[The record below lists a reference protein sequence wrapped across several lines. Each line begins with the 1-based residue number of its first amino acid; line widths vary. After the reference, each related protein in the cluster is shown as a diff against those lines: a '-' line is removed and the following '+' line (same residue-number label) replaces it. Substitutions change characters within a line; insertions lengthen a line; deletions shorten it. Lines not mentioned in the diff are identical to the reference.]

1 MTQQTPASRSDRSP
15 QLVLTYD
22 RYLDNDAL
30 LAGLRTLQVARP
42 DLLTLSELGRS
53 TEDQPIWLATVGRG
67 SAAEVQG
74 RPAMWVDG
82 NIHATEF
89 TGAMAALHLVDL
101 LLAEDRPDGAA
112 DQLLDQVTFYVVPR
126 LNPDGAARAM
136 AASPEL
142 LRSGTRPYPWDEPRL
157 GLHAADIDGDG
168 RILQMR
174 VKDPAGDWQVSPQD
188 PRLMVKRRAF
198 DQGGS
203 YYRVFAEGRFEG
215 RYDGHLIHP
224 APALPGLDFN
234 RNFPNGW
241 RPEGEQGG
249 AGDFPGSEPEI
260 QAVLRFF
267 AAHRTIFGA
276 LTLHTF
282 SRALLRPFSDKADE
296 QMDTTDLWLYEA
308 IGRRGTDLTGYPA
321 VSVFHHFKYHPK
333 EVISGAFDDWAY
345 CHLGVLAYTVELW
358 DLPTAA
364 GIAEK
369 NEQKRFIEWFRDHP
383 VTDDEQ
389 ILAFVLQQAPEALV
403 TWRPYQ
409 HPQLGAVEIGGW
421 DGLYSWRNPPAQLLL
436 AEIAPVSLLA
446 RDFATLAARLT
457 WRDIS
462 ATALGPRRHLLRV
475 ALENQGYLSTSGS
488 VRGRLSG
495 VARPV
500 QLRLELPAG
509 ARLLSG
515 QHLVDLGHIEGRS
528 HRVGLT
534 PGSSPTDNR
543 RVVEWL
549 VEAGAGDMAQITVNS
564 DRGGALS
571 GTVTFG

>member
-1 MTQQTPASRSDRSP
+1 MTQPTPVDDPAPPARLRLDH
-15 QLVLTYD
+15 D
-22 RYLDNDAL
+22 RYLDNDGLLTGLQAL
-30 LAGLRTLQVARP
+30 QTARP

-53 TEDQPIWLATVGRG
+53 SEGRPIWLATIGRG
-67 SAAEVQG
+67 DAAELRQ

-89 TGAMAALHLVDL
+89 TGAMAALHLADL
-101 LLAEDRPDGAA
+101 LLAEDEAEAA
-112 DQLLDQVTFYVVPR
+112 VEQLLSRVTFYVVPR

-136 AASPEL
+136 AADPEL

-174 VKDPAGDWQVSPQD
+174 VADPAGDWKVSPRD

-203 YYRVFAEGRFEG
+203 YYRVFSEGRIEG
-215 RYDGHLIHP
+215 RYDGHLVHP
-224 APALPGLDFN
+224 APPLPGLDFN

-249 AGDFPGSEPEI
+249 AGDYPGSEPEI

-267 AAHRTIFGA
+267 AVHRNIFGA

-282 SRALLRPFSDKADE
+282 SRALLRPFSDRADD

-321 VSVFHHFKYHPK
+321 VSVFHNFKYHPK
-333 EVISGAFDDWAY
+333 EVISGAFDDWVY
-345 CHLGVLAYTVELW
+345 SHLGVMAYTVELW
-358 DLPTAA
+358 DLPSAA
-364 GIAEK
+364 GITEK
-369 NEQKRFIEWFRDHP
+369 NEKKRFIEWFRDHP
-383 VTDDEQ
+383 EEDDER
-389 ILAFVLQQAPEALV
+389 ILAFVLEAAPDSLIP
-403 TWRPYQ
+403 WRSFQ
-409 HPQLGAVEIGGW
+409 HPDLGAVEIGGW
-421 DGLYSWRNPPAQLLL
+421 DGLYSWRNPPAHLLQ
-436 AEIAPVSLLA
+436 AEIAPVSALA
-446 RDFATLAARLT
+446 RDFAGLAARLA
-457 WRDIS
+457 WRELS
-462 ATALGPRRHLLRV
+462 ATALGPRRYLLRA

-488 VRGRLSG
+488 VRGRSSG
-495 VARPV
+495 AARPV
-500 QLRLELPAG
+500 QLRLELPKG

-515 QHLVDLGHIEGRS
+515 QHLIDLGHVEGRS

-549 VEAGAGDMAQITVNS
+549 LEADAATTALIHVSS
-564 DRGGALS
+564 DRGGSLT

>member
-1 MTQQTPASRSDRSP
+1 MNDTGSRTEASLR
-15 QLVLTYD
+15 LVYD
-22 RYLDNDAL
+22 RYFDNDAL
-30 LAGLRTLQVARP
+30 RAALDTLQAARP

-53 TEDQPIWLATVGRG
+53 HEGRPIHLATLGRG
-67 SAAEVQG
+67 SADDVAT
-74 RPAMWVDG
+74 RPALWVDA

-89 TGAMAALHLVDL
+89 TGAMAALYLIDL
-101 LLAEDRPDGAA
+101 LLAEDRPDSPEA
-112 DQLLDQVTFYVVPR
+112 QLLDRVTCYVVPR

-136 AASPEL
+136 AARPEL
-142 LRSGTRPYPWDEPRL
+142 LRSGTRPYPWDTPRL

-174 VKDPAGDWQVSPQD
+174 IADPAGDWQVSSRD

-203 YYRVFAEGRFEG
+203 YYRVFAEGRLEG
-215 RYDGHLIHP
+215 RFDGHLIDP
-224 APALPGLDFN
+224 APSPSGLDFN
-234 RNFPNGW
+234 RNFPSGW
-241 RPEGEQGG
+241 RPEGEQAG

-267 AAHRTIFGA
+267 AAHRNVFGA

-282 SRALLRPFSDKADE
+282 SRVLLRPFSDKADD
-296 QMDTTDLWLYEA
+296 QMDTADLWLYET

-321 VSVFHHFKYHPK
+321 ASVFHHFKYHPK

-345 CHLGVLAYTVELW
+345 SHLGVIAYTVELW

-364 GIAEK
+364 GITAK
-369 NEQKRFIEWFRDHP
+369 NEQKRFIEWTRDHP
-383 VTDDEQ
+383 TADDER
-389 ILAFVLQQAPEALV
+389 ILDFILREAPDALIP
-403 TWRPYQ
+403 WRPYQ
-409 HPQLGAVEIGGW
+409 HPELGAVEIGGW
-421 DGLYSWRNPPAQLLL
+421 DGLYSWRNPPAHLLD
-436 AEIAPVSLLA
+436 AEIAPVAAFA
-446 RDFATLAARLT
+446 RDFAGLGARLA
-457 WRDIS
+457 WRELDV
-462 ATALGPRRHLLRV
+462 TALGGRRFLLRV

-488 VRGRLSG
+488 VRGRAAG
-495 VARPV
+495 AARPA
-500 QLRLELPAG
+500 QLRLTLPPG

-515 QHLVDLGHIEGRS
+515 QALVDLGHIEGRS

-549 VEAGAGDMAQITVNS
+549 LEADPGSAVQVTVTS
-564 DRGGALS
+564 DRGGSLERAATLI
-571 GTVTFG
+571 